1 MKDIFK
7 SKKGVIKADEM
18 VWECGVVIESTR
30 SRLSCKDDVDYRG

>member
-1 MKDIFK
+1 MKDIYV

-18 VWECGVVIESTR
+18 DWECGVVIQSTR